1 MVREE
6 ARRMLLR
13 EYDRWATDH
22 PDNATKRSGVVFFTY
37 LQKERSD
44 LLDFHA
50 VGGDK
55 WATTAALLHRSGER
69 LGARIFV
76 PILDR
81 PPRIADGCDRPT
93 CPYVP

>member
-6 ARRMLLR
+6 ARRTLLR
-13 EYDRWATDH
+13 EYDKWAQDH
-22 PDNATKRSGVVFFTY
+22 ADDATNRSGVVFFTY

-55 WATTAALLHRSGER
+55 WATVHGWLYYTGR
-69 LGARIFV
+69 V
-76 PILDR
+76 ND
-81 PPRIADGCDRPT
+81 
-93 CPYVP
+93 